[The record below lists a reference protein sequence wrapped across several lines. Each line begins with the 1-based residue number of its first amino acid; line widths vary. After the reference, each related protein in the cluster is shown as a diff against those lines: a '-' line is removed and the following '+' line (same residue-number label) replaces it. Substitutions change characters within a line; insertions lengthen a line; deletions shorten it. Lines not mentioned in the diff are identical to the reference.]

1 MDEAVFCP
9 DGGPQLRRRS
19 LLIAGGAAL
28 VPSLALAKPSGAV
41 YQDFWVAPRSIKLYR
56 KETGEGGE
64 FEYWRDGRLQYE
76 AWFALLHLLRDVRA
90 GVAMHYDPRAVDIVW
105 AVQEWCYRDS
115 GRRMPFRLTDG
126 GRTERTNA
134 GIKGA
139 AMESLHL
146 KGQAIDGRLEGLG
159 LKRYAQGA
167 LFFGMGGVG
176 LYPAHVH
183 VDSGSV
189 RKWGGI

>member
-1 MDEAVFCP
+1 MMEQGNFSDIGSGIGRRAILFCA
-9 DGGPQLRRRS
+9 
-19 LLIAGGAAL
+19 AGLAIPAES
-28 VPSLALAKPSGAV
+28 SLAAPSGAV
-41 YQDFWVAPRSIKLYR
+41 YADFWKSPRSIKIYR

-64 FEYWRDGRLQYE
+64 FEYWRDGKLQYQ

-115 GRRMPFRLTDG
+115 GRKLPFRLTDG
-126 GRTERTNA
+126 GRVERTNA

-139 AMESLHL
+139 AMESLHK

-159 LKRYAQGA
+159 LKSYAQGA

-176 LYPAHVH
+176 LYDAHVH

-189 RKWGGI
+189 RKWGI

>member
-1 MDEAVFCP
+1 MEELAFSAV
-9 DGGPQLRRRS
+9 GGDVVSRRS
-19 LLIAGGAAL
+19 LLIAGAAAVL
-28 VPSLALAKPSGAV
+28 PGVAAARPSGAV
-41 YQDFWVAPRSIKLYR
+41 YEDFWVAPRSIKLYR

-64 FEYWRDGRLQYE
+64 FEYWRDGQLQYQ
-76 AWFALLHLLRDVRA
+76 AWFALLHLLRDVSA

-115 GRRMPFRLTDG
+115 GRKMTFRLTDG
-126 GRTERTNA
+126 GRVEKTNA

-146 KGQAIDGRLEGLG
+146 KGKAIDGRFEGLD

-189 RKWGGI
+189 RKWGEI